1 MCNSDMVPLRAETVN
16 VMLKSAGFIWWR
28 LRDARQLPWS
38 LVGGDVQDKLQQLK
52 SGAKPMDRV
61 GGKSWELMQL
71 GIYDGVCL
79 AGVRLL
85 QEAPWGAAA
94 VEEGHA
100 STTMLLRKHTYGD
113 NTLRTRAA
121 LAQARPLFS
130 QTRLFK
136 RINLARQRLHRLR
149 CKQPHRIKGRHML
162 MRER

>member
-1 MCNSDMVPLRAETVN
+1 
-16 VMLKSAGFIWWR
+16 
-28 LRDARQLPWS
+28 
-38 LVGGDVQDKLQQLK
+38 
-52 SGAKPMDRV
+52 MDRV
-61 GGKSWELMQL
+61 GSKIWELMQL

-94 VEEGHA
+94 VEEGNA

-136 RINLARQRLHRLR
+136 RINLARQRLNRLR

-162 MRER
+162 LRDALKLAAKQKACGIHKDKHIGRRVIKAGNSLWKKANVRIRAEYDSSAAAVR